1 MTGLFKKC
9 AVGVE
14 LPRVFDAFM
23 WTAVALLSVQAVLPG
38 ASRRAGPVMAA
49 SSRTL
54 PPADAAR
61 PAHARAP
68 TTTWWWA
75 YWPIVFPPFTA
86 APAVHTSR
94 PRSVVV
100 VGISIDRR
108 GVWTGSW
115 FKTAF
120 MDFRSS
126 QAWVCPAASLRNFRD
141 LNTDISK

>member
-23 WTAVALLSVQAVLPG
+23 WTAVALLSVQVVLPG
-38 ASRRAGPVMAA
+38 ASRRAGPGMAA

-75 YWPIVFPPFTA
+75 YWPTVFSPFTA
-86 APAVHTSR
+86 APAVHTSG

-100 VGISIDRR
+100 VWMSIDRR
-108 GVWTGSW
+108 LGEEVGREVDLRQQLWTSG
-115 FKTAF
+115 
-120 MDFRSS
+120 

-141 LNTDISK
+141 LNWLI